1 MHKGE
6 NVFFDVKYVSGLV
19 KKYKKNNKILK
30 IIIIVL
36 FLLFLLVSSFYFL
49 DKIKKDN
56 YERYLNTRIDYK
68 IDNILKETVKTKFL
82 TDKMI
87 NNNINTKD
95 YSSLV
100 LSLNALL
107 NSYSEIK
114 DILFIALENVAPD
127 KIRVFSKSFY
137 DYIKNINLKFNSNNL
152 VLNDDQVNT
161 IKKYDSILN
170 KILFVQRQ
178 LISTTDENKENNLN
192 LYDLDFSNI
201 DTIEKSFDEKYN
213 KGLKY
218 TIKNDNWINMLV
230 KLESLIVQ
238 NK

>member
-36 FLLFLLVSSFYFL
+36 VFLFFIISSLYFL

-56 YERYLNTRIDYK
+56 YERYLNARIDYK

-82 TDKMI
+82 MDKII
-87 NNNINTKD
+87 NNNINNKD
-95 YSSLV
+95 YSSLI

-127 KIRVFSKSFY
+127 KIRMFSKSLY
-137 DYIKNINLKFNSNNL
+137 DYIKNIGLKINTSNL
-152 VLNDDQVNT
+152 VFSNEEINT
-161 IKKYDSILN
+161 IKNYNEILN
-170 KILFVQRQ
+170 KVLYIQRQ
-178 LISTTDENKENNLN
+178 LISKTEENKENNIL
-192 LYDLDFSNI
+192 LYELDFSNI